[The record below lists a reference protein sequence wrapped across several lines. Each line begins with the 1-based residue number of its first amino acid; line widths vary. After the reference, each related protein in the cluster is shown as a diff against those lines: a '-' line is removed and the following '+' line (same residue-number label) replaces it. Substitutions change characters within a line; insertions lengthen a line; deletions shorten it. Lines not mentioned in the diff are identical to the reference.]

1 MRTRL
6 ACAVSEGPARFYS
19 LTTIIMKLLKSVFA
33 PVIIL
38 SALISLEA
46 CHAKKK
52 VVATPPP
59 VDTTAKPTPPPPPP
73 PAPPQPAPAPAPAPA
88 PNYNFANI
96 QFEFDSSILR
106 TDSYPIL
113 DRAAAQM
120 KIDPSAAFIINGYA
134 SIEGT
139 AAHNMVLSQDRANSV
154 KAYLVNTGVPTANL
168 TAKGNGTANPVADNG
183 TDAGRVLNRR
193 VEIKKQ

>member
-1 MRTRL
+1 
-6 ACAVSEGPARFYS
+6 
-19 LTTIIMKLLKSVFA
+19 MKLLKSVLT

-52 VVATPPP
+52 VVQATPA
-59 VDTTAKPTPPPPPP
+59 VDTTARPTPPPPP

-106 TDSYPIL
+106 TDSYPTL

-120 KIDPSAAFIINGYA
+120 KIDPSATFVLNGYA

-139 AAHNMVLSQDRANSV
+139 AAHNMTLSQDRANAV

-183 TDAGRVLNRR
+183 TEAGRVLNRR